1 MEKITYDA
9 NSTSRFKII
18 KRHETE
24 LKWIKL
30 LQTPYPLGFNDNIYH
45 EGNLSKMPDF
55 DVFSLLEFRKRTARS
70 HGIKKNG
77 NCKRKS
83 RVQKLAN
90 CTLRD
95 LATKLDVHGR
105 HCMLSYLSSLPI
117 SVLRSL
123 DTEANKF
130 YDRTNRLYDAA
141 LLTRTCEVLNK
152 LKSRGFRAS
161 SLSTYDFSTLY
172 TTLPHNLIK
181 DKLVDLIE
189 RTFQREGS
197 LYFACNDRNAFF
209 TSDAVRNYN
218 LWSCQKVC
226 EALTFLLDNIYIRFG
241 SKLYRQI
248 VGIPMGTNCAPL
260 VADLFLFCYE
270 RDFMLS
276 LSEENQSGIIE
287 AFNST
292 SRYLDD
298 LLNID
303 NNFFDSMV
311 NRIYPS
317 ELQLNKAN
325 VSDAEASFLDL
336 HLSIS
341 DGFVKTKIYDKRDD
355 FDFDT
360 VNFPFL
366 DGDVP
371 RSASYG
377 VYISQLIRFARVSSH
392 VDDFNTRNKV
402 LTAKLLRQGYR
413 YHKLRKAFSKF
424 YRRHFDIVSK
434 YNVGLKTLLLQGLS
448 EPEFYGDLVYKFR
461 KIIGKIDF
469 PYHFKKIIVR
479 YKKIG
484 FNINVMRQTA
494 CLVVNPIKVNSF
506 AYLFNCTTVGRTS
519 D

>member
-1 MEKITYDA
+1 MLTSCLTTIKNHVIKYCEKVYERSGKNLFWSIK
-9 NSTSRFKII
+9 NS
-18 KRHETE
+18 
-24 LKWIKL
+24 
-30 LQTPYPLGFNDNIYH
+30 
-45 EGNLSKMPDF
+45 
-55 DVFSLLEFRKRTARS
+55 
-70 HGIKKNG
+70 
-77 NCKRKS
+77 
-83 RVQKLAN
+83 
-90 CTLRD
+90 
-95 LATKLDVHGR
+95 
-105 HCMLSYLSSLPI
+105 
-117 SVLRSL
+117 
-123 DTEANKF
+123 
-130 YDRTNRLYDAA
+130 
-141 LLTRTCEVLNK
+141 CEVLNK

-172 TTLPHNLIK
+172 TTLAHNLIK

-197 LYFACNDRNAFF
+197 LYMACNDRNAFF

-218 LWSCQKVC
+218 LCQKVC
-226 EALTFLLDNIYIRFG
+226 EALPFLLDNIYIRFG

-260 VADLFLFCYE
+260 AADLFLFCYE

-276 LSEENQSGIIE
+276 LSEEYQSGVIK

-303 NNFFDSMV
+303 NNFFDGMV

-325 VSDAEASFLDL
+325 VSDVEASFLDL

-355 FDFDT
+355 FDFDI

-377 VYISQLIRFARVSSH
+377 VYISQLIRFAGVFSH

-424 YRRHFDIVSK
+424 YPRHFDIVSK

-448 EPEFYGDLVYKFR
+448 EPEFYGDMVY
-461 KIIGKIDF
+461 
-469 PYHFKKIIVR
+469 
-479 YKKIG
+479 
-484 FNINVMRQTA
+484 
-494 CLVVNPIKVNSF
+494 
-506 AYLFNCTTVGRTS
+506 
-519 D
+519 